1 MNFSFRFERF
11 SQNQRTMDVR
21 FYKEIKNSITTSSR
35 LLKDSKEMVVFLKE
49 PAKN

>member
-1 MNFSFRFERF
+1 
-11 SQNQRTMDVR
+11 MDVR
-21 FYKEIKNSITTSSR
+21 FYKETKNRITSSSR